1 MNMFRVLLA
10 AIWMI
15 VLTYTGAVIA
25 NHGLG
30 FLPVFFGDMIS
41 MGWAGQFN
49 LDFMFMLLLGA
60 IWVAW
65 RHEFSLAGLSLA
77 VFAFFGGVFFL
88 SAYLLVTSYLV
99 RGDAVRLLVGAQRA
113 KHG

>member
-10 AIWMI
+10 AIW
-15 VLTYTGAVIA
+15 VVVFTYTGIVVA

-30 FLPVFFGDMIS
+30 FLPVFFGDMVR

-65 RHEFSLAGLSLA
+65 RHEFSYEGLCLA
-77 VFAFFGGVFFL
+77 VLAFFGGVFFL

-99 RGDAVRLLVGAQRA
+99 RGDAVRLLVGSQRM